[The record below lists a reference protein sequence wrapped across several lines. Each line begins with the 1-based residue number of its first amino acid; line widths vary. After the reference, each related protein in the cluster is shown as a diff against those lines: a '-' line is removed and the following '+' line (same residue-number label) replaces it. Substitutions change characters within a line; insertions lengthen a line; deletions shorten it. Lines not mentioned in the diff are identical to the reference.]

1 MAAGQPGET
10 SLGVSSGAGEA
21 IQKPMLVTD
30 PAEEIW
36 DEEKLE
42 KALKTLKEMHIQVKL
57 Q

>member
-57 Q
+57 